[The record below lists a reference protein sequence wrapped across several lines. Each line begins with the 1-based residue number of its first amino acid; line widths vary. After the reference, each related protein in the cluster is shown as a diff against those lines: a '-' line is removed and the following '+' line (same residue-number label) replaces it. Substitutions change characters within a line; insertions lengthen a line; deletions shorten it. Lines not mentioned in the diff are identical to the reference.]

1 MLVTMDLERSWYDL
15 VAALDDWT
23 AATVVT
29 ADTIEVALPAGD
41 GPGRRVLVMVTPDE
55 WDGMT
60 GVMWGSFENAV
71 EDVKQTLREMGESD
85 GYAVCNLYRLV
96 PSTSPTL
103 GGAVRRAAPQGP
115 GEWGV
120 RDSEGRVA
128 SRFADW
134 PDEPTES

>member
-71 EDVKQTLREMGESD
+71 EDVKHLAGD
-85 GYAVCNLYRLV
+85 GRKRRIRRLQLV
-96 PSTSPTL
+96 PPGALDVPDLGRRRPS
-103 GGAVRRAAPQGP
+103 GGAAGPRRVGRPRLRGTGREQVR
-115 GEWGV
+115 
-120 RDSEGRVA
+120 
-128 SRFADW
+128 
-134 PDEPTES
+134 